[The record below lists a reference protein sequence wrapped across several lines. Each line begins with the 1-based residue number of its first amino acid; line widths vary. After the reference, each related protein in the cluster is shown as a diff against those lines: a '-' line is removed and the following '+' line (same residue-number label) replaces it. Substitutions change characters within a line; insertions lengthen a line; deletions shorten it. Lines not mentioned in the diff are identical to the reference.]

1 MSDVLAD
8 LERYYDSAPR
18 SGADVEEVG
27 PFTLFRS
34 RMPWPYYARPRLGV
48 GVPIGVED
56 VRRLL
61 ARMDTLGLPV
71 AMEWVDATTPSLA
84 AAAVGAGL
92 SVTRYP
98 LLVLASLHDVSA
110 PAGVEIRALDANGP
124 FVRAAVAVG
133 HIGFAAAGT
142 SIGPQGGAERD
153 ALLRGETLAA
163 QVDATRQLLRDG
175 LAALVVAVDRD
186 GGVVG
191 SGQVLPRGDVAEV
204 VGVAT
209 LPAARRRGIAAAVTA
224 RLVSAA
230 RDAGA
235 RTVFLSAGSEAVAR
249 VYRHVGFTDIGTA
262 CIASGRS
269 LPD

>member
-48 GVPIGVED
+48 GVPIGDED

-61 ARMDTLGLPV
+61 ARMDTLGLPP
-71 AMEWVDATTPSLA
+71 AIEWVDATTPSLA
-84 AAAVGAGL
+84 TAAVGAGL

-110 PAGVEIRALDANGP
+110 PAGVEIRALDANDP
-124 FVRAAVAVG
+124 LVPAAVAVA

-142 SIGPQGGAERD
+142 SIGPQSEAERD
-153 ALLRGETLAA
+153 ALLRGRTLAA
-163 QVDATRQLLRDG
+163 QVDATRQSLLDG
-175 LAALVVAVDRD
+175 LAALVVAVD
-186 GGVVG
+186 GQGVVG

-235 RTVFLSAGSEAVAR
+235 STVFLSAGSEAVAR

-262 CIASGRS
+262 CIASGPS
-269 LPD
+269 PPD